1 MDEMTLIR
9 KGVARNGFVLYALNI
24 IDQVE
29 QEGRFGTAQAYMSSL
44 KSLVQFTGSQRIPFR
59 LFRSGMLNNY
69 ENWLLGQGCC
79 ENTAH
84 FYLRNLRALYNK
96 AVAEKVIRP
105 RENPFAGM
113 SLESMPTRKRALPKR
128 WMKRIKNLK
137 LDEGTSLAMAR
148 DMFLFSFY
156 TCGMGF
162 ADMVLLKH
170 EQLQREMIH
179 YERVKTGRPVSVFA
193 NEDLLKIIENYRT
206 DSCYI
211 WPVLSEGASEE
222 THYKCYRSALCS
234 FNRHLKI
241 IAEKANIPESLSSYM
256 ARHSWATAARNQ
268 LMPTAVISSCLG
280 HANEKTTQIYLDSF
294 NEGLVKRINNKVI
307 NLD

>member
-9 KGVARNGFVLYALNI
+9 RGVARNGFVLYALNI
-24 IDQVE
+24 IDRME
-29 QEGRFGTAQAYMSSL
+29 QKGRFGTARAYMSSL
-44 KSLVQFTGSQRIPFR
+44 KSLVQFTGSQRIPFQM
-59 LFRSGMLNNY
+59 FRSGVMHNY
-69 ENWLLGQGCC
+69 ENWLLREGCC

-96 AVAEKVIRP
+96 AVEEKIIRP
-105 RENPFAGM
+105 RTNPFAGM

-128 WMKRIKNLK
+128 WVKRIKNLE
-137 LDEGTSLAMAR
+137 LEEGTSLAMAR
-148 DMFLFSFY
+148 DMFLFSFF

-162 ADMVLLKH
+162 ADMLLLKH

-193 NEDLLKIIENYRT
+193 NGDLLKIIEKYRT

-211 WPVLSEGASEE
+211 WPVLSEGADEE
-222 THYKCYRSALCS
+222 AHYKCYRSALCS

>member
-1 MDEMTLIR
+1 M
-9 KGVARNGFVLYALNI
+9 
-24 IDQVE
+24 
-29 QEGRFGTAQAYMSSL
+29 
-44 KSLVQFTGSQRIPFR
+44 RI
-59 LFRSGMLNNY
+59 M
-69 ENWLLGQGCC
+69 
-79 ENTAH
+79 
-84 FYLRNLRALYNK
+84 RAVYNK
-96 AVAEKVIRP
+96 AVRERLAEQKHPFQNVYTGIDRTCKRAVNGKVISELLHLNLTRS
-105 RENPFAGM
+105 R
-113 SLESMPTRKRALPKR
+113 SLE
-128 WMKRIKNLK
+128 
-137 LDEGTSLAMAR
+137 MAR
-148 DMFLFSFY
+148 DLFLFSFY

-162 ADMVLLKH
+162 ADMILLKH

-193 NEDLLKIIENYRT
+193 NGDLLKIIEKYRT

-211 WPVLSEGASEE
+211 WPVLSDGASEE
-222 THYKCYRSALCS
+222 AHYKCYRSALCS

-256 ARHSWATAARNQ
+256 ARHSWATATRNQ

>member
-29 QEGRFGTAQAYMSSL
+29 QEGRFGTAHAYMSSL

-59 LFRSGMLNNY
+59 LFRSGMLNSY

-79 ENTAH
+79 ENMAH

-128 WMKRIKNLK
+128 WVKRIKNLK

-162 ADMVLLKH
+162 ADMILLKH

-193 NEDLLKIIENYRT
+193 NGDLLKIIEKYRT

-211 WPVLSEGASEE
+211 WPVLSDGASEE
-222 THYKCYRSALCS
+222 AHYKCYRSALCS

-280 HANEKTTQIYLDSF
+280 DANEKTTQIYLDSF